1 VADRVVILVD
11 TDILITHLR
20 GVAHAYEWLKRAR
33 QSGPLAVSALTVA
46 ELTGGMRSSE
56 RRQVWLLL
64 AVLGVEPVT
73 ELIAR
78 RAGELMRQY
87 RRSHPGIGLA
97 DYVIAAT
104 TEVKG
109 FSLATLNVRH
119 FPMFEDL
126 QPPFRLDS

>member
-1 VADRVVILVD
+1 VILVD
-11 TDILITHLR
+11 TDILIAHLR
-20 GVAHAYEWLKRAR
+20 GAAHAYEWLKQAR
-33 QSGPLAVSALTVA
+33 LTGPLVASALTVT

-64 AVLGVEPVT
+64 ASLGVEPVT

-78 RAGELMRQY
+78 RSGELMRRY

-104 TEVKG
+104 ADVRGLT
-109 FSLATLNVRH
+109 LATLNVRH
-119 FPMFEDL
+119 FPMFGDL
-126 QPPFRLDS
+126 EPPFTLE